1 VSNKNFV
8 RILGGKVSELVSHG
22 ERRVWQDIKH
32 PVIEDITIEK
42 IEINKIISSFKEY
55 TTSLL
60 QIDR

>member
-1 VSNKNFV
+1 
-8 RILGGKVSELVSHG
+8 ILGGKVSELVSHG